1 MADRVLLKI
10 VYLLM
15 RCLLNMAVLALRGH
29 QAKDAEL
36 LVLRHENAVLRRRA
50 GRVRYEPADR
60 AWLAALA
67 RLIPRSRWT
76 VVFPVTPRR
85 CWPGMQTDREKV
97 RHEHAAQARPP
108 ANIPEH
114 WPPCR
119 SPGEGESAVGLPGR
133 RVTGDRAAAIVL
145 HGALAPGWR
154 LGAPG
159 LGRNDCSRRLVVALY
174 YRAEVRLTVAD
185 VGKRIVLRW
194 RRPASGGRDEVADVL
209 GMLEAADG
217 ASFTVRKASGELV
230 VIPIERALAGKVV
243 PPAPRR

>member
-1 MADRVLLKI
+1 MTASDLTGTAYGSSASSRVVGPPARFARDGDRT
-10 VYLLM
+10 
-15 RCLLNMAVLALRGH
+15 RLRPKSLGPASQFVVDH
-29 QAKDAEL
+29 APCPAL
-36 LVLRHENAVLRRRA
+36 LVWPLPAPGLASTRP
-50 GRVRYEPADR
+50 RYPA
-60 AWLAALA
+60 
-67 RLIPRSRWT
+67 
-76 VVFPVTPRR
+76 
-85 CWPGMQTDREKV
+85 
-97 RHEHAAQARPP
+97 
-108 ANIPEH
+108 
-114 WPPCR
+114 
-119 SPGEGESAVGLPGR
+119 R

-145 HGALAPGWR
+145 HGALTPGRR

-159 LGRNDCSRRLVVALY
+159 LGRNDCTRRLVVAMY